1 MVWCCQ
7 FFFSNINNIH
17 NQYKEF
23 FEVDDRSKSEDDDG
37 VQDTPKMDK
46 AQITN
51 RFYFALTF
59 QLVKEDI
66 TKFEQL
72 DEVNVYLCLNAAS
85 LLKERRLKE
94 EEELKKLQQKSK
106 KK

>member
-1 MVWCCQ
+1 LVWCCQ

-23 FEVDDRSKSEDDDG
+23 FEVDDGGQQESDDG
-37 VQDTPKMDK
+37 VQDTPKMAK

-51 RFYFALTF
+51 RFYFAITF
-59 QLVKEDI
+59 QLAKEDI

-72 DEVNVYLCLNAAS
+72 DEVNVYLCLNAAA

-94 EEELKKLQQKSK
+94 EEEFKKLQK
-106 KK
+106 KANKK